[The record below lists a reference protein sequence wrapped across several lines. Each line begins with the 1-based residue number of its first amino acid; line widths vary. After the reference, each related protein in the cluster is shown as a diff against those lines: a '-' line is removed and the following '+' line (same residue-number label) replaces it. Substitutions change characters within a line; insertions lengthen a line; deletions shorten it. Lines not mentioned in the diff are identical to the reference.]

1 MKIEANSPAAV
12 QLPVDRLAK
21 QVSSSSLS
29 STQSATE
36 DRITFHSDSTS
47 VQALA
52 SHAMNS
58 PEIRQDKVD
67 SLRQSVSSGSYQV
80 DATKIAGALVESNG
94 E

>member
-1 MKIEANSPAAV
+1 
-12 QLPVDRLAK
+12 
-21 QVSSSSLS
+21 
-29 STQSATE
+29 
-36 DRITFHSDSTS
+36 
-47 VQALA
+47 LA
-52 SHAMNS
+52 SQAMNS